1 MSKIWRYGG
10 TVRRH
15 SAPAS
20 LLTFKA
26 LALKAGSI
34 AATKTLRPGY
44 NPAQFFGEHFL
55 VQVGAVLAQTAQCLS
70 LRVSSRPTI
79 VHIVNNSRRSSD
91 AVGCWRKMRLREVRA
106 MKKGEEILLTS
117 SGRTIEITQRIHL
130 RTEIL
135 MALRA
140 VYPKSMSIVEL
151 QSSLEQRR
159 DIGQNPLLVEL
170 NYLHDKELL
179 SLKTSRKNASVRITV
194 RGIDYLDGHI
204 QEVGLASPD
213 LYQVKFARRG

>member
-1 MSKIWRYGG
+1 
-10 TVRRH
+10 
-15 SAPAS
+15 
-20 LLTFKA
+20 
-26 LALKAGSI
+26 
-34 AATKTLRPGY
+34 
-44 NPAQFFGEHFL
+44 
-55 VQVGAVLAQTAQCLS
+55 
-70 LRVSSRPTI
+70 
-79 VHIVNNSRRSSD
+79 
-91 AVGCWRKMRLREVRA
+91 

-213 LYQVKFARRG
+213 LYQ